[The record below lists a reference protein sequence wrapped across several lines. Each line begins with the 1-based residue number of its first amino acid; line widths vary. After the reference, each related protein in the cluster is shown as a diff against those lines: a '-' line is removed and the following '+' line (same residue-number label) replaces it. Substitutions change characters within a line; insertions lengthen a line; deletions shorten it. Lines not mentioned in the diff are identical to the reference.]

1 MGIVNWVFFSAVAAA
16 ATASSAA
23 VIAGILNLAEPNPP
37 WKGEVG
43 VGRRRHDWTTMGK
56 ETAVVEE
63 RGREVV
69 AEKGMSFEI
78 IKEKRRKLGF
88 QKEKSRLKEREAV
101 AVVGLSSG

>member
-1 MGIVNWVFFSAVAAA
+1 
-16 ATASSAA
+16 
-23 VIAGILNLAEPNPP
+23 
-37 WKGEVG
+37 
-43 VGRRRHDWTTMGK
+43 MGK